1 MNQPANTMQ
10 LNVSDLPAEDA
21 VADLVEHAAVL
32 GVSDLFFASHDG
44 HVMVNARHLGVI
56 RPITH
61 MSAEQGRRCLSH
73 IKALAELDIAE
84 RRRPQDGRWI
94 HTRPS
99 GDMLDLRVSVLP
111 TLYGEDVTLRLLD
124 RTTRLLNLEQLG
136 LHRRDHQLLLSMLAS
151 PSGLILV
158 SGPTGSGK
166 TTTLYACLN
175 HINNGERKINTIED
189 PVEFAIGG
197 IRQSPVN
204 PKLGVGF
211 AELLRSV
218 LRQAP
223 DVIMVGEIRDPETA
237 ATAVLAANSGHLVL
251 ATLHAPTAPSAVQSM
266 FNLGVFPHFLAG
278 GLLGVLTQRLV
289 RTLCPHC
296 RLSFDLSD
304 APHTFTEVRPF
315 LDSTEG
321 YRMYGPKGCPE
332 CRHLGY
338 TGRTG
343 VFEILK
349 VSPAIRRLI
358 LDRPA
363 APVIR
368 QQAVAEG
375 MVECRLSAMIKV
387 ARGQTSVEEVFRA
400 IPPEYLALEE

>member
-1 MNQPANTMQ
+1 AAMSA
-10 LNVSDLPAEDA
+10 SDRFSQRHAGHRMVQARHPGVLRTTTHLPA
-21 VADLVEHAAVL
+21 DL
-32 GVSDLFFASHDG
+32 
-44 HVMVNARHLGVI
+44 
-56 RPITH
+56 
-61 MSAEQGRRCLSH
+61 GRRCLSH

-99 GDMLDLRVSVLP
+99 GDTLDLRVSVLP

-136 LHRRDHQLLLSMLAS
+136 LHRRDHQLLLSMLTS

-218 LRQAP
+218 LR
-223 DVIMVGEIRDPETA
+223 
-237 ATAVLAANSGHLVL
+237 
-251 ATLHAPTAPSAVQSM
+251 
-266 FNLGVFPHFLAG
+266 
-278 GLLGVLTQRLV
+278 
-289 RTLCPHC
+289 
-296 RLSFDLSD
+296 
-304 APHTFTEVRPF
+304 
-315 LDSTEG
+315 
-321 YRMYGPKGCPE
+321 
-332 CRHLGY
+332 
-338 TGRTG
+338 
-343 VFEILK
+343 
-349 VSPAIRRLI
+349 
-358 LDRPA
+358 
-363 APVIR
+363 
-368 QQAVAEG
+368 
-375 MVECRLSAMIKV
+375 
-387 ARGQTSVEEVFRA
+387 
-400 IPPEYLALEE
+400 